1 MLLTNDK
8 LRVVYLRSTSI
19 FNDSRAT
26 KETNTLIKYNFK
38 LLVLGW
44 DRDGFGAS
52 KLNSLSEKNNF
63 EIAYFKIRS
72 NYGDGYK
79 SLGKLILFQLWLL
92 IKMLKNLNSF
102 DLIHCCDFETALPAF
117 VISKLFKKRLIYDI
131 YDYYIHSRPVPK
143 FLKRF
148 IENLEIGII
157 NNADTVIICNENR
170 YEQMSKTKPKNIIV
184 IYNTPEINFSS
195 DSKLFNKQDNIF
207 RIVYVGLLQK
217 GRLLSEIADIVS
229 ANSEIELHVGGY
241 GKLSEYFKELSKK
254 HNNIVFYGEMD
265 YNSALLLEAKADVL
279 FATYDPKIINH
290 KYSAPNKFYEAM
302 ALKKPIIVSRGTGID
317 KVVEEENIGIVI
329 DYDAKSF
336 FAAVQYLKNNS
347 GKCIEMGKNGRI
359 LYDKKYSWE
368 IMEKKLLSIYKTNT

>member
-8 LRVVYLRSTSI
+8 LRIVYLRSTSI

-26 KETNTLIKYNFK
+26 KEINTLIEYDYK
-38 LLVLGW
+38 LIVLGW

-52 KLNSLSEKNNF
+52 KLSSLSEKNNF

-72 NYGDGYK
+72 NYGDGCK

-102 DLIHCCDFETALPAF
+102 DIIHCCDFETALPAF
-117 VISKLFKKRLIYDI
+117 VISKIFKKRLVYDI

-148 IENLEIGII
+148 VENLEIGII
-157 NNADTVIICNENR
+157 NSSDTVIICNESR
-170 YEQMSKTKPKNIIV
+170 YEQMKKTNPKNIVV
-184 IYNTPEINFSS
+184 IHNTPEINFADNSIS
-195 DSKLFNKQDNIF
+195 LNKQDNQF
-207 RIVYVGLLQK
+207 RIVYVGLLQS
-217 GRLLSEIADIVS
+217 GRLLSEISNIISTKSD
-229 ANSEIELHVGGY
+229 IELHIGGY

-265 YNSALLLEAKADVL
+265 YDSALLLEAKADVL
-279 FATYDPKIINH
+279 FATYDPEIINH

-302 ALKKPIIVSRGTGID
+302 AFGKPIIVSKGTGID
-317 KVVEEENIGIVI
+317 KIVEKERNGIVI
-329 DYDAKSF
+329 DYDVKSF
-336 FAAVQYLKNNS
+336 FEAIQYLKNNPS
-347 GKCIEMGKNGRI
+347 RCIEMGENGRL
-359 LYDKKYSWE
+359 LYDREYSWE
-368 IMEKKLLSIYKTNT
+368 IMKKRLLGIYK

>member
-26 KETNTLIKYNFK
+26 KEINTLIEYNCK

-44 DRDGFGAS
+44 DRDGFGTS
-52 KLNSLSEKNNF
+52 KLSSLSEKNNF
-63 EIAYFKIRS
+63 KIAYFKIRS

-92 IKMLKNLNSF
+92 IRMLKNLNSF
-102 DLIHCCDFETALPAF
+102 DIIHCCDFETALPSF
-117 VISKLFKKRLIYDI
+117 LISKIFKKKLIYDI

-184 IYNTPEINFSS
+184 IHNTPEINFAN
-195 DSKLFNKQDNIF
+195 DSISLNKQNNRF
-207 RIVYVGLLQK
+207 RIVYVGLLQN
-217 GRLLSEIADIVS
+217 GRLLSEIGNLISVNPD
-229 ANSEIELHVGGY
+229 IELHIGGY

-279 FATYDPKIINH
+279 FATYDPEIINH

-302 ALKKPIIVSRGTGID
+302 AFKKPIIVSRGIGID

-336 FAAVQYLKNNS
+336 FAAVQYLKNNP
-347 GKCIEMGKNGRI
+347 GKCIEMGKNGRL

-368 IMEKKLLSIYKTNT
+368 IMKKRLLGIYK